1 MKSNKKTS
9 NLQTFLTV
17 IFVSCFLISNVLA
30 TKQFALPFG
39 ITMTGAVIVFPIT
52 YILSDLFSE
61 AYGYAWSRKTCYM
74 AFLMNLLMVGAF
86 QLAITV
92 GFIRKLPH
100 QLVEAFKATLGS
112 TPRILFASL
121 IAYVVGDFANDKVF
135 AKMKAKHETTLN
147 GFGARAILSSLVGE
161 ICDSCIFIPLAFA
174 GAMPIKNLLI
184 MGATQVII
192 KVAYETLILPVTKLC
207 TKKVIQHEHNTL

>member
-1 MKSNKKTS
+1 MMKNSKKTS
-9 NLQTFLTV
+9 SLQTGLTV
-17 IFVSCFLISNVLA
+17 LFVSCFLISNILA
-30 TKQFALPFG
+30 AKQFSLPFG
-39 ITMTGAVIVFPIT
+39 VTMTGAVIVFPIT

-86 QLAITV
+86 QLAIV
-92 GFIRKLPH
+92 LPPASFW
-100 QLVEAFKATLGS
+100 QGQAAFKATLGS

-121 IAYVVGDFANDKVF
+121 IAYVIGDFANDKVF

-207 TKKVIQHEHNTL
+207 TKKVIQHEHNTF